1 MSPPPPNDLA
11 VPFDAAYGPLSPVS
25 STPPSFAAT
34 SRAKSSRLRQQLRFL
49 GPGYLVAV
57 GYMDPGNWATGLAAG
72 SGYGYGLL
80 WVVLMSSAMAMFLQ
94 VLAARLGLVTG
105 MDLAQMTRRHASRRS
120 AIVQWLLCEIAICG
134 CDLAEVIGT
143 AVALKMLFGLPLV
156 CGVMLTIFDVLLILM
171 LQKQGFRRLEAIV
184 IALIA
189 IVFVCFAVD
198 LVLAHPAWGSVL
210 RGLVP
215 DARVTSDP
223 QMLYLAIGIIGATV
237 MPHNLY
243 LHSSIVKTRRDRDD
257 VGGTVRRSTIDVVLA
272 LGISFL
278 INAAIV
284 VVAAAVFHTAGHHE
298 VVQLQDAWR
307 LIDPLTGAVVAGF
320 LFALALLA
328 SGQSSTLTA
337 TLAGQIVME
346 GFVDWKMAPWARRL
360 LTRGIAIVPALIAA
374 EVGGDD
380 GVAKLL
386 VLSQVVLSLQLPF
399 AIWPLLRFTGRRDLM
414 GGHVST
420 RTTRIVGVGVFVV
433 IVALNAILIGRLLFA

>member
-11 VPFDAAYGPLSPVS
+11 VPFDAPYRPL
-25 STPPSFAAT
+25 TPAVAPPRSKA
-34 SRAKSSRLRQQLRFL
+34 SWLRQQLRFL

-57 GYMDPGNWATGLAAG
+57 GYMDPGNWATGVAAG
-72 SGYGYGLL
+72 SAYGYSLL

-105 MDLAQMTRRHASRRS
+105 MDLAQMTRRHATRRS
-120 AIVQWLLCEIAICG
+120 AIAQWLACEVAICA

-143 AVALKMLFGLPLV
+143 AVALKMLFGLPLD
-156 CGVMLTIFDVLLILM
+156 CGVVLTIFDVLLILA

-184 IALIA
+184 ITLIA
-189 IVFVCFAVD
+189 IVFACFAIN
-198 LVLAHPAWGSVL
+198 LVLAHPAWGPVA

-215 DARVTSDP
+215 DARMATDP
-223 QMLYLAIGIIGATV
+223 EMLYLAIGIIGATV

-243 LHSSIVKTRRDRDD
+243 LHSSIVQTRRDRDD
-257 VGGTVRRSTIDVVLA
+257 IGGTVRRSTVDVVLA

-284 VVAAAVFHTAGHHE
+284 VVAAAVFHASGHRE
-298 VVQLQDAWR
+298 VAELQDAWK
-307 LIDPLTGAVVAGF
+307 LLDPLTGAVMAGF

-337 TLAGQIVME
+337 TLAGQVVME
-346 GFVDWKMAPWARRL
+346 GFVGWKMAPWARRL
-360 LTRGIAIVPALIAA
+360 WTRGIAIVPALIAA
-374 EVGGDD
+374 EMAGDG

-399 AIWPLLRFTGRRDLM
+399 AMGPLLRFTSRRDVM
-414 GGHVST
+414 GDHANT
-420 RTTRIVGVGVFVV
+420 RTMQVVGVGIFVV
-433 IVALNAILIGRLLFA
+433 IAGLNAVLIGRLFF